1 VVVVLVVV
9 GSRGRKGGLG
19 VVGLRLVYVHSLAEE
34 TTGKELRWLGF
45 LVLGGG
51 FYGSKETESLV
62 SWGGCF

>member
-1 VVVVLVVV
+1 M
-9 GSRGRKGGLG
+9 
-19 VVGLRLVYVHSLAEE
+19 HSLAEE

-51 FYGSKETESLV
+51 FYGSKETERLV